1 MAVLAVNQQNIRR
14 IIRTTYVRVIG
25 IIIFLV
31 QVVTGFA
38 NIIYLKLL
46 VQEVVIMFLNV
57 VIQGRMVNQELEG
70 KGLLGLK
77 EALVVTV
84 VIADILELLSILVVA
99 VVVIR
104 HMKIITMVGILIIL
118 HYTRLV
124 ARVRAMEEAVLV
136 LLRCLE

>member
-1 MAVLAVNQQNIRR
+1 
-14 IIRTTYVRVIG
+14 
-25 IIIFLV
+25 
-31 QVVTGFA
+31 
-38 NIIYLKLL
+38 
-46 VQEVVIMFLNV
+46 MFLNV